1 MRKFKRAAV
10 LGASVLAFSGFGIG
24 AAQAAE
30 HSFETQGN
38 ASTDC
43 ITKETQKAADEA
55 AGHHVKVTHCERM
68 PQDPGNTSMLVF
80 YQA

>member
-1 MRKFKRAAV
+1 MRKFQRTAVAAV
-10 LGASVLAFSGFGIG
+10 SVLALSGLGIG

-30 HSFETQGN
+30 RSFETQGN

-43 ITKETQKAADEA
+43 FTKETQKAADQA

-80 YQA
+80 YQV